1 MAMTSERSRQKK
13 AFSAGSGFSFSYSD
27 MDKRYMRLALRQ
39 ARKGLGKTSPNPA
52 VGAVLVRDGAVLS
65 TGWHR
70 RAGGPHAEIEAL
82 SALPELESAAGA
94 TLYVTL
100 EPCSTTG
107 RTPPCVD
114 AIIAA
119 KIGRVVIGSIDAN
132 PRHQGRGLDQLR
144 HAGITVTTGV
154 LEEETGLL
162 NVGFNKWITMGMPW
176 VIAKVAQSLDGRIT
190 RPAGEPQWLS
200 NNRSRRLV
208 HILRATVD
216 AILVGAETLRRDN
229 PRLTVRTSTQGLQPW
244 RVVVTRS
251 GKLPGNATMLTDEY
265 RDRTLVYQGI
275 GWLDIFRDLGARG
288 VTRLLVEGGGDV
300 LGQLHD
306 LQLIDELWCF
316 ITPLLTGG
324 NKPSFAGAGVEG
336 MEDASKLHR
345 IRYKRIGNDVLVTGH
360 MLRRAP
366 ISARSPS

>member
-1 MAMTSERSRQKK
+1 ME
-13 AFSAGSGFSFSYSD
+13 SFSDLSSD
-27 MDKRYMRLALRQ
+27 LDKRYMRLALCQ

-52 VGAVLVRDGAVLS
+52 VGAVLVREAAVLS

-70 RAGGPHAEIEAL
+70 RAGGPHAEIEAF
-82 SALPELESAAGA
+82 SALPGLESAAGA

-107 RTPPCVD
+107 RTPPCTD

-119 KIGRVVIGSIDAN
+119 KIGRVVIGAIDEN
-132 PRHQGRGLDQLR
+132 PKHQGRGLEQLR
-144 HAGITVTTGV
+144 RAGIAVTTGV
-154 LEEETGLL
+154 LEEESGLL
-162 NVGFNKWITMGMPW
+162 NVGFNKWITTGMPW
-176 VIAKVAQSLDGRIT
+176 IIAKVAQSLDGRIT
-190 RPAGEPQWLS
+190 RPAGEPQRLS
-200 NNRSRRLV
+200 NNRSLRLV
-208 HILRATVD
+208 HHLRATVD
-216 AILVGAETLRRDN
+216 AILVGAETVRRDN
-229 PRLTVRTSTQGLQPW
+229 PRLTLRTSTDGLQPW

-251 GKLPGNATMLTDEY
+251 GILPGDSTLLTDEY
-265 RDRTLVYQGI
+265 RDRSIVYQGI
-275 GWLDIFRDLGARG
+275 GWLDMFKDLGARG

-324 NKPSFAGAGVEG
+324 NKPSFGGAGVER
-336 MEDASKLHR
+336 MEDASRLHR

-360 MLRRAP
+360 MLRRGP
-366 ISARSPS
+366 ITASSPS